1 MTTKSE
7 AYELADKPK
16 KVEAKEETKVAIVY
30 AGHGQTWCV
39 GTEANIILATRA
51 VRKAKRDWGKMYKI
65 PKEHIFN
72 VYLYDLTDVKDLWG
86 FEYDTGRVYDDETK
100 ETCPFIEKLQVVV

>member
-1 MTTKSE
+1 MSTTTVK
-7 AYELADKPK
+7 AKPV
-16 KVEAKEETKVAIVY
+16 KVEAKEQTKVAIVY

-86 FEYDTGRVYDDETK
+86 FEYDTGSVYDDETK
-100 ETCPFIEKLQVVV
+100 EECPFIEKLQVVV

>member
-16 KVEAKEETKVAIVY
+16 KVEAKEQTKVAIVY

-51 VRKAKRDWGKMYKI
+51 VRKAKRGI
-65 PKEHIFN
+65 GERCIRFPKNISLMFHR
-72 VYLYDLTDVKDLWG
+72 YDLTDVKDLV
-86 FEYDTGRVYDDETK
+86 E
-100 ETCPFIEKLQVVV
+100 I